1 LLHPLSLASR
11 VLRLF
16 QLTPSHI
23 EEALA
28 LVALTFI
35 TVASIAVAFIVEQ
48 RYAVEWLWALELLR
62 SVLVPPEPTELIAAD
77 TIRIDRARALV
88 AVIERSLT
96 AAPIHRSG
104 AGVGFLSG
112 SNAPGLRGRNRLEAI
127 VFNPPRTMS
136 GWGQSRQVI
145 CH

>member
-1 LLHPLSLASR
+1 LA
-11 VLRLF
+11 
-16 QLTPSHI
+16 
-23 EEALA
+23 
-28 LVALTFI
+28 FI
-35 TVASIAVAFIVEQ
+35 TVASIAVAFIVVQ
-48 RYAVEWLWALELLR
+48 PYAVEWRWALELLR
-62 SVLVPPEPTELIAAD
+62 SVLVPPELTELIAAD

-88 AVIERSLT
+88 AVSERSLT

-104 AGVGFLSG
+104 AGVGCLAG